1 MPKKVPFA
9 VNRNDSRTLV
19 KQVSDGLRTAIV
31 SGYYKPGDALPS
43 SYELVEALGVSRIVT
58 KAALRQIAEDG
69 FAMSRPRIGSVVRD
83 RTEKRWLGHVVFV
96 CPEGDE
102 NYAQTVLAGALRN
115 RLTEA
120 GYLFTQVCLPQTKP
134 GHYDFA
140 HLDVALAQSVDF
152 IVTMFARPYILAR
165 LARQKIPYA
174 DFGEYRKMPQSAV
187 GVTWLNFNLAA
198 DDFAAA
204 CKANGIK
211 NVVEFCFCAMCD
223 VAPTLRKV
231 GIGIKKIQVPP
242 NGLDTSLI
250 GVKRMGMEM
259 FGRLIAKKQI
269 SRDTVYFFADD
280 YLASGALTA
289 LSYAGLRSP
298 EDVRIV
304 TFSNK
309 RLGPV
314 YPRELARMEF
324 DAHKA
329 GDVLADA
336 ALEYLKT
343 GAYPSGTV
351 VGPVWVDGETMK
363 AFPLKQEKQEKETN
377 NESRKNE
384 SLGVTHRS
392 GVHARRTCA
401 SVRIG

>member
-1 MPKKVPFA
+1 V
-9 VNRNDSRTLV
+9 S
-19 KQVSDGLRTAIV
+19 QVADGLRQGIV
-31 SGYYKPGDALPS
+31 GGFYRPDDVIPS
-43 SYELVEALGVSRIVT
+43 YRELAAMLGVSQIVT
-58 KAALRQIAEDG
+58 KAALRKIADEG
-69 FAMSRPRIGSVVRD
+69 LVVSRPRIGSVVRD
-83 RTEKRWLGHVVFV
+83 RNVKQWIGRVVFV

-102 NYAQTVLAGALRN
+102 NYPQTVLAGALRN

-120 GYLFTQVCLPQTKP
+120 GYLFTQVCLPKKTEDK
-134 GHYDFA
+134 YDFA
-140 HLDVALAQSVDF
+140 RLDAALSQSVGL
-152 IVTMFARPYILAR
+152 IVAMFARPHILSR
-165 LARQKIPYA
+165 LARQEVPYA
-174 DFGEYRKMPQSAV
+174 VFSEYAKMPRHAV

-198 DDFAAA
+198 EDFAAA
-204 CKANGIK
+204 CKAHGIK
-211 NVVEFCFCAMCD
+211 NVVEFCYCAMCD
-223 VAPTLRKV
+223 VAPALRKV

-250 GVKRMGMEM
+250 GVKRKGMEI

-269 SRDTVYFFADD
+269 SRDTIYFFADD
-280 YLASGALTA
+280 YLASGALMA

-309 RLGPV
+309 WLGPI
-314 YPRELARMEF
+314 YPRELSRMEF

-343 GAYPSGTV
+343 GKYPSDTV

-363 AFPLKQEKQEKETN
+363 ASSADNKLTKGEK
-377 NESRKNE
+377 
-384 SLGVTHRS
+384 
-392 GVHARRTCA
+392 
-401 SVRIG
+401 

>member
-1 MPKKVPFA
+1 MPFV
-9 VNRNDSRTLV
+9 VNKNDSRSLV
-19 KQVSDGLRTAIV
+19 SQVADGLRQGIV
-31 SGYYKPGDALPS
+31 GGFYQPNDVIPS
-43 SYELVEALGVSRIVT
+43 YRELATILGVSQIVT
-58 KAALRQIAEDG
+58 KAALRKIADEG
-69 FAMSRPRIGSVVRD
+69 LVVSRPRIGSVVRD
-83 RTEKRWLGHVVFV
+83 SNVKQWKGHVIFL

-102 NYAQTVLAGALRN
+102 NYAQTVLAGTLRN

-120 GYLFTQVCLPQTKP
+120 GYLFTQVCLPKKTQDK
-134 GHYDFA
+134 YDFA
-140 HLDVALAQSVDF
+140 RLDAALSQSVDL
-152 IVTMFARPYILAR
+152 IVTMFARPHILSR

-174 DFGEYRKMPQSAV
+174 IFGEYAKVPHSAV

-198 DDFAAA
+198 EDFAAA

-211 NVVEFCFCAMCD
+211 NVVEFCYCAMCD
-223 VAPTLRKV
+223 VAPALRKV

-242 NGLDTSLI
+242 NGLDISLI
-250 GVKRMGMEM
+250 GVKRKGMET
-259 FGRLIAKKQI
+259 FERFIAKRQL

-280 YLASGALTA
+280 YLASGALMA
-289 LSYAGLRSP
+289 LSYAGLRSS

-304 TFSNK
+304 TFANK
-309 RLGPV
+309 WLGPA

-351 VGPVWVDGETMK
+351 VGPVWVEGETMG
-363 AFPLKQEKQEKETN
+363 APLHVSTDNKLTKGEK
-377 NESRKNE
+377 
-384 SLGVTHRS
+384 
-392 GVHARRTCA
+392 
-401 SVRIG
+401 